1 MYTRLAC
8 RFSTS
13 RLTSRWSWLAWA
25 LAFVGM
31 TVPLTGWQ
39 ASAQSRNVCLAGS
52 SSDEGE
58 NESPGEEDAG
68 DIESQ
73 VLILGSSRESLRPRL
88 VAGTFELLVVKGTLS
103 GSRRALHNDPD
114 SAAPSVMRLSLRC

>member
-1 MYTRLAC
+1 M
-8 RFSTS
+8 S

-25 LAFVGM
+25 LALVGM
-31 TVPLTGWQ
+31 MLPLTGWQ
-39 ASAQSRNVCLAGS
+39 ASAQSRNLCLAGS
-52 SSDEGE
+52 SSDKGE

-88 VAGTFELLVVKGTLS
+88 VAGTFEVFVVTGNS
-103 GSRRALHNDPD
+103 ACSRRALHNDPET
-114 SAAPSVMRLSLRC
+114 AAPSAVRLSLRC